1 MAQSAARHDVDKTF
15 GTARPQNGLDR
26 VLALCARLH
35 SYAARLDV
43 LRAQDREDGS
53 GRSAGRRSAGQGPE
67 SFGLW
72 RGLAETGRAET
83 GRQAS
88 SAPPR
93 WYHPLDPIYAELDG
107 IIAVASQPLT
117 LDVLRH
123 PRIAAVM
130 PSLHGL
136 RAAFEQDKEAAL
148 ARALLAATDARDRLK
163 ALLAQEAYWAFS
175 PEIRRALAGSRR
187 VLVAGSGPLPLTG
200 LGIAAGLGA
209 QVTCLDRD
217 PEAVELGERLIAVSD
232 QAPRMRSL
240 QGDVKELGDLGD
252 YDAVVGA
259 VLLGVDTKPQGSSRR
274 TEIARHMILRMRPE
288 ARLVLRDP
296 HGLGRLLYPALS
308 ESALR
313 GFDLRR
319 WVPTPGADPSYR
331 VSVLRLRR

>member
-1 MAQSAARHDVDKTF
+1 MAQSAARHDVDKTPS
-15 GTARPQNGLDR
+15 TVRPQDGLEP
-26 VLALCARLH
+26 VLALCAQLH

-43 LRAQDREDGS
+43 LRAPDREDGN
-53 GRSAGRRSAGQGPE
+53 GPSAHQRPE

-72 RGLAETGRAET
+72 RGLAETAW
-83 GRQAS
+83 QAS

-93 WYHPLDPIYAELDG
+93 WYHPLDPIYAELDE
-107 IIAVASQPLT
+107 IIAVAPQPLA
-117 LDVLRH
+117 LAVLKH
-123 PRIAAVM
+123 PRIAAIM

-240 QGDVKELGDLGD
+240 KGDVKELGDLGD

-319 WVPTPGADPSYR
+319 WVPTPGTDPSYR